1 MTAVEAMPYPAWLV
15 PALLGACGL
24 LLTVCAALLGGLFK
38 IYLDDRRQNALEHA
52 RLANDVKEAK
62 AEVKA
67 EVKEVKAEVKEA
79 KAEVKEV
86 RAEVKEVRAAVADLS
101 VVVGRLEGYLLGPG
115 KPDSSAAPEQ
125 TKDGS

>member
-1 MTAVEAMPYPAWLV
+1 MAVEAMPYPAWLV

-67 EVKEVKAEVKEA
+67 EVKEVKA
-79 KAEVKEV
+79 
-86 RAEVKEVRAAVADLS
+86 AVADLS

-115 KPDSSAAPEQ
+115 KPGSNAAQEQ

>member
-1 MTAVEAMPYPAWLV
+1 MTAVEATPYFVWLV
-15 PALLGACGL
+15 PALLGACVL
-24 LLTVCAALLGGLFK
+24 LLTVCAALLGCLFK

-67 EVKEVKAEVKEA
+67 EVKEVKAEVKEV

-86 RAEVKEVRAAVADLS
+86 RVAVADLS
-101 VVVGRLEGYLLGPG
+101 VVVGRLEGYLLGLG
-115 KPDSSAAPEQ
+115 KPGSSAAPEQ

>member
-1 MTAVEAMPYPAWLV
+1 MTAVEATPYFVWLV
-15 PALLGACGL
+15 PALLGACVL
-24 LLTVCAALLGGLFK
+24 LLTVCAALLGCLFK

-67 EVKEVKAEVKEA
+67 EVKEVKAEVKE
-79 KAEVKEV
+79 
-86 RAEVKEVRAAVADLS
+86 VRAAVADLS
-101 VVVGRLEGYLLGPG
+101 VVVGRLEGYLLGLG
-115 KPDSSAAPEQ
+115 KPGSSAAPEQ